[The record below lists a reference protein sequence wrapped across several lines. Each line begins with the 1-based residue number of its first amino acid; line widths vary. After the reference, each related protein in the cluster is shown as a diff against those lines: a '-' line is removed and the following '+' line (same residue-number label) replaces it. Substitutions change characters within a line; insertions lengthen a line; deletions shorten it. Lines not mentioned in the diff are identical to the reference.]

1 MDTFGSG
8 PLRVTLRRYGPTV
21 HVLLAGEAD
30 HEAAH
35 TLDQMCARLPRD
47 VAVVACDLQNVS
59 FMDVSGLHGLID
71 LHRYGRR
78 HGATVLIYNWQRQP
92 LQLLRHL
99 TLNHLDG
106 HDGRDDDLRGL
117 SEILTEH
124 TEAQLALGIDAAH
137 VDCAPADA
145 PGPPPPT
152 R

>member
-1 MDTFGSG
+1 MDTFGGG

-30 HEAAH
+30 HQAVH
-35 TLDQMCARLPRD
+35 TLGEVRARLPRD

-59 FMDVSGLHGLID
+59 FMDVSGLRGLID

-92 LQLLRHL
+92 LQLLHL

-106 HDGRDDDLRGL
+106 HDDDLRGL

-137 VDCAPADA
+137 GDYAPADA
-145 PGPPPPT
+145 PGPPPPA